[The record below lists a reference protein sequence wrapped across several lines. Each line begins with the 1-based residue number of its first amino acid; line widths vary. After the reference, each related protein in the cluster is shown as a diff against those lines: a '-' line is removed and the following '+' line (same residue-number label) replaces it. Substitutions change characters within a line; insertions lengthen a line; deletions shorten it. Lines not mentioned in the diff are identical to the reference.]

1 MEAKTKPHLL
11 VTAFDFGTTYSGYA
25 FSFQDDRLKV
35 QTNQTWYSGGTGKMI
50 SLKTSVLLNPEGE
63 LDSFG
68 FEAEDNYASKT
79 EDDEHEGWRLF
90 RRFKMVLHNNKAG
103 LDENRITL
111 ALKPESAS
119 NWCETLDVDTKAAL
133 AGTGTQYMV
142 IDLGGGTADISIH
155 KKSQG
160 GTLKGIHQPTGGP
173 WGGIY
178 IDVSNIKFLELVFGE
193 KAITA
198 LKTEEIADYF
208 DVIREFETKK
218 RTF

>member
-1 MEAKTKPHLL
+1 MTI
-11 VTAFDFGTTYSGYA
+11 
-25 FSFQDDRLKV
+25 Q
-35 QTNQTWYSGGTGKMI
+35 
-50 SLKTSVLLNPEGE
+50 
-63 LDSFG
+63 
-68 FEAEDNYASKT
+68 
-79 EDDEHEGWRLF
+79 
-90 RRFKMVLHNNKAG
+90 AG

-218 RTF
+218 HASREPRVRDRPGCELLGKLVTELTRDIPLSELANDTTFMFGGTELLVKKRVIKTGQEEILKHDCLK